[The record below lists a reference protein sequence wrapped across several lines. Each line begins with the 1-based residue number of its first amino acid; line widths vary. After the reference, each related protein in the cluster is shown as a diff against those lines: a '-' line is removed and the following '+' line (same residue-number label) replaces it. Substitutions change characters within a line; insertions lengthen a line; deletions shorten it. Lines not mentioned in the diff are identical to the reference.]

1 VVKTKKF
8 IIPVGPYHPALD
20 EPEYFRVVVTGEE
33 IVDVEVR
40 VGYVHRGIERLAEER
55 TIDQDIRLME
65 RICGICTQAH
75 SQCFCQAVEEI
86 AGIQVPERA
95 EYIRVI
101 ASELNRVQSHLLWLG
116 IVAHEI
122 GFETMFMLTWA
133 EREKVMDILEMI
145 AGNRAQYA
153 FTTIGGVRRN
163 ISKEQCPAILTKLRE
178 LKQSVERFKR
188 IFETDQTIR
197 RRLRGRGIISKGE
210 AEQLDLV
217 GPTARASGVPDDIR
231 KLDPYSAYGE
241 LTFQVI
247 TRSEGDIEART
258 LVRIDEVLESIDIV
272 SRAVNALPAGEI
284 ITPVKAIPAGE
295 AVSRVEAPRGE
306 DIHYVKTNGSLYPE
320 RVKVRSP
327 TLANLPAIR
336 PILIGQTVAEIPIGL
351 ASIDPCFS
359 CTDRITLVDKLSKRT
374 EIHPIERLRQMYLKE
389 DGK

>member
-1 VVKTKKF
+1 M
-8 IIPVGPYHPALD
+8 
-20 EPEYFRVVVTGEE
+20 VVTGEE

-55 TIDQDIRLME
+55 TIDQDIQLME
-65 RICGICTQAH
+65 RICGICMQAH

-86 AGIQVPERA
+86 ADIQIPERA

-116 IVAHEI
+116 IIAHEI

-145 AGNRAQYA
+145 TGNRAQYA
-153 FTTIGGVRRN
+153 ITAIGGVRRN
-163 ISKEQCPAILTKLRE
+163 ISKEQCPAITAKLHE
-178 LKQSVERFKR
+178 LKRSVERFKR

-197 RRLRGRGIISKGE
+197 RRLRGRGIISREE

-217 GPTARASGVPDDIR
+217 GPTARASGVTDDIR
-231 KLDPYSAYGE
+231 KLDPYSAYDE
-241 LTFQVI
+241 LSFQVI
-247 TRSEGDIEART
+247 TRNEGDIEART

-272 SRAVNALPAGEI
+272 SRAVEALPAGEI
-284 ITPVKAIPAGE
+284 IRLVKAIPAGE
-295 AVSRVEAPRGE
+295 AASRIEAPRGE
-306 DIHYVKTNGSLYPE
+306 DIHYVKTNGSLYPD

-327 TLANLPAIR
+327 TIANLPAIR

-359 CTDRITLVDKLSKRT
+359 CTDRITLVDNLSKRT
-374 EIHPIERLRQMYLKE
+374 EIPPIERLRQMYLRK